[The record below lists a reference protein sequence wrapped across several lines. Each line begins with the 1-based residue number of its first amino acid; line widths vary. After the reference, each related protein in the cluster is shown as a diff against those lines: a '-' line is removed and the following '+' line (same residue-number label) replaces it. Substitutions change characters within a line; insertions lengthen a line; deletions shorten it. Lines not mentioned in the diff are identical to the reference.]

1 MKKERILIEAD
12 SKKKFQIFFSKDL
25 ATKELKT
32 KRNLLKRL
40 ELYRYNELE
49 QFQVGTTCFSKLELI
64 SSWSYNLTN
73 LLQQFQVAVLQ
84 LDQVGAIA
92 ITSLTYCYTNL
103 ELQLS

>member
-32 KRNLLKRL
+32 KRNLLK
-40 ELYRYNELE
+40 YRYNELE

-64 SSWSYNLTN
+64 SSWSYNLTK
-73 LLQQFQVAVLQ
+73 
-84 LDQVGAIA
+84 
-92 ITSLTYCYTNL
+92 SPTYFSNSKLRCY
-103 ELQLS
+103 S